1 MKAIF
6 FAFAGLMI
14 ATGFC
19 SCNKDFTC
27 RCTFTDTTKNFDIKI
42 LDVRKNDAKVL
53 CNDYSTFVGSCVL
66 Q

>member
-6 FAFAGLMI
+6 FVFVGIITLA
-14 ATGFC
+14 GFC

-27 RCTFTDTTKNFDIKI
+27 RCTFKDTTKNFDIKI
-42 LDVRKNDAKVL
+42 EKVRKNDAKVL
-53 CNDYSTFVGSCVL
+53 CTDYSTYVGECAL

>member
-6 FAFAGLMI
+6 FVLAAGFLLG
-14 ATGFC
+14 GFT

-27 RCTFTDTTKNFDIKI
+27 RCTFTDTTKNFDIK
-42 LDVRKNDAKVL
+42 LESMRKNDAKVL
-53 CNDYSTFVGSCVL
+53 CTDYDTFVGNCVV

>member
-6 FAFAGLMI
+6 FVFVGIISI
-14 ATGFC
+14 AGFC

-27 RCTFTDTTKNFDIKI
+27 RCTFTDSSKNFDIKI
-42 LDVRKNDAKVL
+42 QDVRTNDAKVL
-53 CNDYSTFVGSCVL
+53 CTDYSLYVGNCAL